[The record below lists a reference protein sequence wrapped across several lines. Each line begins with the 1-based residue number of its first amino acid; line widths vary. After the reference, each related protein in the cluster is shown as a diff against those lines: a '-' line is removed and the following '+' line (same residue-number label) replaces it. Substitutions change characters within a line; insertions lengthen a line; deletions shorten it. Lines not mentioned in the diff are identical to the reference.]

1 MGANACK
8 DKAGTGPPMPKTIE
22 GKAPAPDVAAA
33 AEGSP
38 ADIAADVPAEAA
50 PA

>member
-8 DKAGTGPPMPKTIE
+8 DKAGTSEGQAKTIE
-22 GKAPAPDVAAA
+22 GKDPAPDVAAA
-33 AEGSP
+33 AEGAP